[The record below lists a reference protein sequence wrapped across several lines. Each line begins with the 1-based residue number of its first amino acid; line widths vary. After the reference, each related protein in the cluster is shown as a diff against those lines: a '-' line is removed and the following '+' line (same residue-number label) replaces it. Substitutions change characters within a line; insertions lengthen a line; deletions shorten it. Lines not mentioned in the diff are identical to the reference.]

1 MSKFYIVKKDIWN
14 LSEQDRPLL
23 NFRREPEDK
32 DGTVK
37 KTLIALLALT
47 AGLVLASCAQAAP
60 ATQQPAIDAPP
71 TVVSESGIT
80 VDGKIVPQEFV
91 NLSFNM
97 SGTVAELLVEEGEQ
111 IEAGQVIASLDQRER
126 LASAV
131 AGTELEVINA
141 RQALDALGENADVST
156 AAALQKMADAR
167 DAVRQAERRLRNL
180 QDGSR
185 QTDIDSARADVVL
198 IKDQLDKAEDNF
210 DPYEGK
216 PDDNLKRAT
225 YLSKVADAREQY
237 DNAVRLL
244 NNLEGTP
251 NEIDL
256 AVAEANLL
264 LAEARLALAESDYE
278 EMQAGIDP
286 DLLEAAQARLDAAQS
301 ALTASQAAL
310 SDAELVAPF
319 TGTVV
324 KLNLKAG
331 EQVVPGSPAVVLA
344 DLSQWKVETLDL
356 NEMEIPRVSV
366 GQTVTIVPDAMPE
379 LALTGTVESISQI
392 YEEKFGDVTYTARI
406 VLEDTDPRL
415 RWGMTVSTRF
425 EP

>member
-1 MSKFYIVKKDIWN
+1 MKIRI
-14 LSEQDRPLL
+14 LL
-23 NFRREPEDK
+23 Y
-32 DGTVK
+32 
-37 KTLIALLALT
+37 LAIAT
-47 AGLVLASCAQAAP
+47 GLVLAGCAQTAP
-60 ATQQPAIDAPP
+60 ATQQLAIDAPP
-71 TVVSESGIT
+71 TVVSESGVT

-97 SGTVAELLVEEGEQ
+97 GGTVAELQVEEGQQ

-131 AGTELEVINA
+131 SGTELELINA
-141 RQALDALGENADVST
+141 RQAMDALGENADVNT
-156 AAALQKMADAR
+156 AAALQTMADAR

-198 IKDQLDKAEDNF
+198 IKDQLDKAEDDF

-216 PDDNLKRAT
+216 PEDNLKRAT

-264 LAEARLALAESDYE
+264 LAEARLALAEGDYE
-278 EMQAGIDP
+278 EMQSGIDP
-286 DLLEAAQARLDAAQS
+286 DLLEAAQARLNAAES
-301 ALTASQAAL
+301 ALAASQAAL

-319 TGTVV
+319 TGTIV
-324 KLNLKAG
+324 KLNLKEG
-331 EQVVPGSPAVVLA
+331 EQVVPGSPAVILA
-344 DLSQWKVETLDL
+344 DLSQWKVETQDL

-366 GQTVTIVPDAMPE
+366 GQTVTITPDAIPE
-379 LALTGTVESISQI
+379 LALTGIVESISQI
-392 YEEKFGDVTYTARI
+392 YEEKFGDITYTARI
-406 VLEDTDPRL
+406 VLQDTDPRL

>member
-1 MSKFYIVKKDIWN
+1 VKKRI
-14 LSEQDRPLL
+14 LL
-23 NFRREPEDK
+23 F
-32 DGTVK
+32 
-37 KTLIALLALT
+37 LAIAT
-47 AGLVLASCAQAAP
+47 GLVLAGCAQTPP
-60 ATQQPAIDAPP
+60 ATQQPAINAPQ
-71 TVVSESGIT
+71 TVVSESGVT

-97 SGTVAELLVEEGEQ
+97 GGTVAELLVEEGQQ
-111 IEAGQVIASLDQRER
+111 IETGQVIASLDQHAR
-126 LASAV
+126 LAAV
-131 AGTELEVINA
+131 VSGAELELINA
-141 RQALDALGENADVST
+141 RQAMDALGENADVNT
-156 AAALQKMADAR
+156 AAALQEVADSR
-167 DAVRQAERRLRNL
+167 DAVRDAERYLRNL
-180 QDGSR
+180 NEGSR

-198 IKDQLDKAEDNF
+198 LKDTLDKAEDDF

-216 PDDNLKRAT
+216 PEDNLKRAT

-278 EMQAGIDP
+278 EMKGGIDP
-286 DLLEAAQARLDAAQS
+286 DLLEAAQARLNAAES
-301 ALTASQAAL
+301 ALAASQAAL

-319 TGTVV
+319 TGSVV
-324 KLNLKAG
+324 KLNLKEG

-344 DLSQWKVETLDL
+344 DLSQWKVETQDL

-366 GQTVTIVPDAMPE
+366 GQTVTITPDAIPE
-379 LALTGTVESISQI
+379 LALTGIVESISQI
-392 YEEKFGDVTYTARI
+392 YEEKFGDITYTAQI

>member
-1 MSKFYIVKKDIWN
+1 VKKRI
-14 LSEQDRPLL
+14 LL
-23 NFRREPEDK
+23 F
-32 DGTVK
+32 
-37 KTLIALLALT
+37 LAIAT
-47 AGLVLASCAQAAP
+47 GLVLAGCAQTPP
-60 ATQQPAIDAPP
+60 ATQQPAINAPQ
-71 TVVSESGIT
+71 TVVSESGVT

-97 SGTVAELLVEEGEQ
+97 GGTVAELLVEEGQQ
-111 IEAGQVIASLDQRER
+111 IETGQVIASLDQHAR
-126 LASAV
+126 LAAAV
-131 AGTELEVINA
+131 SGAELELINA
-141 RQALDALGENADVST
+141 RQAMDALGENADVNT
-156 AAALQKMADAR
+156 AAALQEVADSR
-167 DAVRQAERRLRNL
+167 DAVRDAERYLRNL
-180 QDGSR
+180 NEGSR

-198 IKDQLDKAEDNF
+198 LKDTLDKAEDDF

-216 PDDNLKRAT
+216 PEDNLKRAT

-278 EMQAGIDP
+278 EMKGGIDP
-286 DLLEAAQARLDAAQS
+286 DLLEAAQARLNAAES
-301 ALTASQAAL
+301 ALAASQAAL

-319 TGTVV
+319 TGSVV
-324 KLNLKAG
+324 KLNLKEG

-344 DLSQWKVETLDL
+344 DLSQWKVETQDL

-366 GQTVTIVPDAMPE
+366 GQTVTITPDAIPE
-379 LALTGTVESISQI
+379 LALTGIVESISQI
-392 YEEKFGDVTYTARI
+392 YEEKFGDITYTAQI